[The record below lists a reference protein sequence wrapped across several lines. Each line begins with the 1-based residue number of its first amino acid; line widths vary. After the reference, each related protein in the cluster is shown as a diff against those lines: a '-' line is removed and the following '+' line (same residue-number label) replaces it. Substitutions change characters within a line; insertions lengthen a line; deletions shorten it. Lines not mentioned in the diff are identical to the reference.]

1 MLALAPLLLSLA
13 PGTRT
18 LSTRTN
24 QRLQVEYTSH
34 FLLVE
39 SMLMTIS
46 MHLYMHIYASK
57 WLAAVKVTKSKDGT
71 WFVALLVLSP
81 LSALEL

>member
-1 MLALAPLLLSLA
+1 MHMLALAPLLLSLA

-39 SMLMTIS
+39 SMTIS

-57 WLAAVKVTKSKDGT
+57 
-71 WFVALLVLSP
+71 
-81 LSALEL
+81 